1 MAKNILGLIEMKANK
16 ELILEET
23 FKLAYQKHKKN
34 NFREAEKLYKT
45 ILKVHPDNF
54 ETIFLWGSL
63 LIQINNFNK
72 AKQLLSKAAIINPK
86 HAETHNNLGIVF
98 KKLGKHKKAINCFF
112 KAIKINSKH
121 PQAYNNSLLYLFLLI
136 P

>member
-45 ILKVHPDNF
+45 ILKVHPDIIRKKYNEKKIIVLIKEIDGF
-54 ETIFLWGSL
+54 EEKT
-63 LIQINNFNK
+63 
-72 AKQLLSKAAIINPK
+72 
-86 HAETHNNLGIVF
+86 
-98 KKLGKHKKAINCFF
+98 
-112 KAIKINSKH
+112 AIKFAKGLPKFISSTGH
-121 PQAYNNSLLYLFLLI
+121 IYHL
-136 P
+136 